1 MRILL
6 NLLWIIFGGLLSA
19 IGWVLAGCLWCITV
33 IGIPVGV
40 QCFKLASISLNP
52 FGKEIV
58 YEKNGAGSFLLN
70 LIWLIVSGW
79 ELALGNAILGV
90 ILCITIIG
98 IPWGK
103 QYFKIAKVALMP
115 FGAVVER
122 EHVFGY
128 FYQPETLSHLG

>member
-40 QCFKLASISLNP
+40 QWFKLASISLNP

-122 EHVFGY
+122 EHVF
-128 FYQPETLSHLG
+128 

>member
-19 IGWVLAGCLWCITV
+19 LGWVLAGCLWCITV
-33 IGIPVGV
+33 VGIPVGV

-58 YEKNGAGSFLLN
+58 YEKTGAGSFLLN

-122 EHVFGY
+122 EHVF
-128 FYQPETLSHLG
+128 

>member
-122 EHVFGY
+122 EHVF
-128 FYQPETLSHLG
+128 